1 MLRIICFL
9 LLLLLPAFSSAYGEE
24 KKGMEEPH
32 IHFESGVVYFDV
44 QTFNQEAYVLKVLGS
59 GSPMTMFWQ
68 FEVLQQRHYFFNK
81 SIALIRLGRQVIPD
95 LVTKR
100 WLMRDLSGGVVS
112 YTTDAHEAMRFLT
125 EMDHVAIVDVSVL
138 EPAQDYVL
146 ETTFYIYEGEQEET
160 GWWSSLTSWG
170 EDMGSIYFKGPLEN
184 VHAQ

>member
-1 MLRIICFL
+1 MLRITFFSL
-9 LLLLLPAFSSAYGEE
+9 LLLIASISFVYGEE

-32 IHFESGVVYFDV
+32 IHFEHGVVYYDV

-59 GSPMTMFWQ
+59 GSPMTIFWQ
-68 FEVLQQRHYFFNK
+68 FEVLQQREYFFNK
-81 SIALIRLGRQVIPD
+81 SIALVRLGRQVIPD

-100 WLMRDLSGGVVS
+100 WLMRDLSGGVVR
-112 YTTDAHEAMRFLT
+112 YTADAHEAMRFLT

-138 EPAQDYVL
+138 EAAQDYVL

-170 EDMGSIYFKGPLEN
+170 EDMGA
-184 VHAQ
+184 VHFHGSQEKADVQ